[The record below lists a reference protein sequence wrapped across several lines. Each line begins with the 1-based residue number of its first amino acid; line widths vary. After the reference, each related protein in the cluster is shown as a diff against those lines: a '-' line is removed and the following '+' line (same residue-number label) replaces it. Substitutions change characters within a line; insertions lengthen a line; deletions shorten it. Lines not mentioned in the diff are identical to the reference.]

1 MSDHKLAFIFFEI
14 GMIFC
19 VVAMILGPVGVEIWS
34 VACSVVAIILACM
47 GIYLAFCSW
56 NEVPPVRKKTAPGG
70 GESLPNQGESEE
82 SAQME
87 TVEPLHMPLE
97 VDSFSADTSMEHPE
111 AENK

>member
-47 GIYLAFCSW
+47 GIYLAVCSW
-56 NEVPPVRKKTAPGG
+56 NEVPPVRKKTAW
-70 GESLPNQGESEE
+70 LP
-82 SAQME
+82 
-87 TVEPLHMPLE
+87 TVAIRWDKHCWTTALW
-97 VDSFSADTSMEHPE
+97 
-111 AENK
+111 

>member
-70 GESLPNQGESEE
+70 GESLPNQGGGRGKRPNGDGGTP
-82 SAQME
+82 AYA
-87 TVEPLHMPLE
+87 LRG
-97 VDSFSADTSMEHPE
+97 
-111 AENK
+111 

>member
-56 NEVPPVRKKTAPGG
+56 NEVPPVRKRRRRAAGNPCQTRGGPRKAPKWRRWN
-70 GESLPNQGESEE
+70 PCIC
-82 SAQME
+82 
-87 TVEPLHMPLE
+87 P
-97 VDSFSADTSMEHPE
+97 
-111 AENK
+111 

>member
-70 GESLPNQGESEE
+70 GNERPPPGNGEGAGKERRYESWRKPYN
-82 SAQME
+82 
-87 TVEPLHMPLE
+87 
-97 VDSFSADTSMEHPE
+97 
-111 AENK
+111 